1 MSILLNSVQRV
12 NPRDVKAPK
21 KWYFVQ
27 HVSAQLSETDV
38 AQFISDE
45 TTLNEGEAL
54 MAIRQLHKVL
64 LRALLNG
71 QSVKLGNWG
80 YFGLSINSE
89 GVEKKSDLTVHNIK
103 HVNVTFQP
111 GEELKAELQKATFV
125 SLDKIVLGSKA
136 DDGNNSGGGG
146 NTGGGGNDGDD
157 DPYQ

>member
-1 MSILLNSVQRV
+1 MR
-12 NPRDVKAPK
+12 RR
-21 KWYFVQ
+21 Q

-89 GVEKKSDLTVHNIK
+89 GVEKKSDLTARNIK
-103 HVNVTFQP
+103 QVNANFRA
-111 GEELKAELQKATFV
+111 GEELKAEEILLRQTVSQTTQSAKVAPFV
-125 SLDKIVLGSKA
+125 LFL
-136 DDGNNSGGGG
+136 
-146 NTGGGGNDGDD
+146 
-157 DPYQ
+157 

>member
-1 MSILLNSVQRV
+1 MVATMR
-12 NPRDVKAPK
+12 RR
-21 KWYFVQ
+21 Q

-89 GVEKKSDLTVHNIK
+89 GVEKKSDLTARNIK
-103 HVNVTFQP
+103 QVNANFRA
-111 GEELKAELQKATFV
+111 GEELKAEEILLRQTVSQTTQSAKVAPFV
-125 SLDKIVLGSKA
+125 LFL
-136 DDGNNSGGGG
+136 
-146 NTGGGGNDGDD
+146 
-157 DPYQ
+157 